1 MPAQLQLPY
10 PATVPAASRPSWA
23 LTTPTCP
30 TDATATASTAAGRS
44 ALERRARLTAKPAKL
59 AATGQLAPLA
69 RQINTLGG
77 CAHPIR
83 LTGHRTRL
91 DATTGQVLDHSTPV
105 GSRRASCCSAAATA
119 ASRAARPAPP
129 STATTPTNSSSQD

>member
-10 PATVPAASRPSWA
+10 SAAVPAASRPSSSA

-30 TDATATASTAAGRS
+30 AHVTTSPATGRS
-44 ALERRARLTAKPAKL
+44 ALERRARLTAKLAKL

-69 RQINTLGG
+69 RQIDGLGG

-91 DATTGQVLDHSTPV
+91 D
-105 GSRRASCCSAAATA
+105 
-119 ASRAARPAPP
+119 
-129 STATTPTNSSSQD
+129 TATG